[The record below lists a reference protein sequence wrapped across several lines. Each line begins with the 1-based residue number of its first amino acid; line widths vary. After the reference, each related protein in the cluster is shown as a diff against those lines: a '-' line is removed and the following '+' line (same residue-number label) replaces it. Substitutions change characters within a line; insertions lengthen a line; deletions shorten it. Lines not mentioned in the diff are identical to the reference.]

1 MQGKDTQETMKKL
14 SIITINYNNKS
25 GLEQTIK
32 SVVNQNAEKHT
43 EHIIIDGGSNDGS
56 LDVIDENKE
65 HFSYWCSEK
74 DNGIYHAMNKGIAH
88 ATGEYLLF
96 LNSGDFLEPEVI
108 ATVLNELTGTDI
120 IYGDIIFQ
128 TLNSATLL

>member
-1 MQGKDTQETMKKL
+1 
-14 SIITINYNNKS
+14 
-25 GLEQTIK
+25 
-32 SVVNQNAEKHT
+32 
-43 EHIIIDGGSNDGS
+43 
-56 LDVIDENKE
+56 
-65 HFSYWCSEK
+65 
-74 DNGIYHAMNKGIAH
+74 MNKGVAH

-128 TLNSATLL
+128 TTNGERQTMVYPDTLSTEYMFQSHWPPGHIFPTVFVPTVRLQ